1 MSNTMLRTYSTQI
14 VLLKV
19 VDLDISFMLFWEN
32 KIDTMQV
39 KKTGKL
45 S

>member
-39 KKTGKL
+39 KKPN
-45 S
+45 